1 MAGAPGLIS
10 GSSAARASE
19 GVDAWAVVSSYAPTL
34 PEVVVAVGVFAF
46 GILAFIL
53 LAKKFLRWAPEGD
66 DAQAK

>member
-1 MAGAPGLIS
+1 M
-10 GSSAARASE
+10 
-19 GVDAWAVVSSYAPTL
+19 SSYAPTL
-34 PEVVVAVGVFAF
+34 PEVVIAVGVFAF